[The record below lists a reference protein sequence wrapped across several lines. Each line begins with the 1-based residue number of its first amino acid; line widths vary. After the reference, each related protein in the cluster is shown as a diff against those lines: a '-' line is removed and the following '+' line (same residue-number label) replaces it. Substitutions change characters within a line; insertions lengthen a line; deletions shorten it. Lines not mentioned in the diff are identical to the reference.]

1 MFRVQKVLLAEY
13 HEIYEP
19 VMIESPFTL
28 VDANGQGLSQY
39 QVALT
44 ASKLLLGSDNFDKQ
58 EEQDEDYDFLNR
70 GLDPE
75 IECFDLISMVPLEYI
90 RFNFYRK
97 HDRCQMMLSVQHQEL
112 QLKAEHPM
120 IFEFGG
126 HIHKQYYWHTWRE
139 RVAMLR
145 CYQPRY
151 SHITGAS
158 PFSSSDVHIEE
169 ELHKAQIHVPY
180 KPQSVY
186 SLCFSSAGGA

>member
-1 MFRVQKVLLAEY
+1 MFRVQKLLLAEY
-13 HEIYEP
+13 EEIYEP

-28 VDANGQGLSQY
+28 VDANGQGLCQY

-44 ASKLLLGSDNFDKQ
+44 GSKLLFGSDNFDKH
-58 EEQDEDYDFLNR
+58 EEQDEEYDFNNR

-75 IECFDLISMVPLEYI
+75 IECFDLISMMPLEYV

-97 HDRCQMMLSVQHQEL
+97 RDRCQMMLSVQHLET
-112 QLKAEHPM
+112 QLRLEHPM

-145 CYQPRY
+145 CYQKRF

-158 PFSSSDVHIEE
+158 PFSSSDVQLEQ
-169 ELHKAQIHVPY
+169 ELHHAQVHVPY

-186 SLCFSSAGGA
+186 SLCHSSAG